1 MGICIWLDFKF
12 GCIDLP
18 GLRRGLPRESCRRRP
33 ATTSPACGTIR
44 RSRVW
49 CGNNEIMFFRGGKQ
63 WTADKMSEGD
73 YYKLFRDTLGGE
85 VRALAP
91 AVGLRDRLARLR
103 RRPLLGRLAR
113 RQAVR
118 GLSQHS
124 RFRERVRLPVVPRA
138 ENGPRLHHGGRP
150 AVGLFAGHEVP
161 RALQP
166 HVHGRQGG
174 RHASAPTR
182 S

>member
-1 MGICIWLDFKF
+1 MNTLRFWGGGYYEDDALFDLCDERGMCIWLDFKF
-12 GCIDLP
+12 GCSTYPAFDEAFLDNVAA
-18 GLRRGLPRESCRRRP
+18 GGPRQHR
-33 ATTSPACGTIR
+33 AACGTIR
-44 RSRVW
+44 RSPLW

-73 YYKLFRDTLGGE
+73 YYNLFRDTLGERDPPPG
-85 VRALAP
+85 A

-103 RRPLLGRLAR
+103 RRPFLGRLAR

-138 ENGPRLHHGGRP
+138 EDRPHLHRGRP
-150 AVGLFAGHEVP
+150 TGD
-161 RALQP
+161 
-166 HVHGRQGG
+166 
-174 RHASAPTR
+174 R
-182 S
+182 SIRRS